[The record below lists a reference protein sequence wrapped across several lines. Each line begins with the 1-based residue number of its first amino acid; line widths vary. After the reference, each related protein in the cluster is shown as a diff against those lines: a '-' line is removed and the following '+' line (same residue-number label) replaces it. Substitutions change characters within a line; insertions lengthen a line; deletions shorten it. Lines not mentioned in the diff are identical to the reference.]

1 MTIQEVRVGNLVHHP
16 LFGDYTVIRSTA
28 FNGFY
33 IGTPKG
39 NAIHID
45 DFTPVPISDILL
57 EQMGFRY
64 VEDHAPSIGNFGW
77 WENDEIALTHIH
89 EGLYGIEGM
98 SIIKPLKYVHQLQNA
113 YFVIT
118 GMELPLENV
127 VRIW

>member
-16 LFGDYTVIRSTA
+16 VFGDYTVIRSTA

-77 WENDEIALTHIH
+77 WENDEIVLTHIH

-98 SIIKPLKYVHQLQNA
+98 PIIKPLKYVHQLQNIW
-113 YFVIT
+113 YSLLHEEIT
-118 GMELPLENV
+118 DNKN
-127 VRIW
+127 